1 MRGRGRELAGDAMVF
16 LEEIRRM
23 KKMLIGASLYT
34 REREEEEAG
43 RRCD

>member
-1 MRGRGRELAGDAMVF
+1 MVF
-16 LEEIRRM
+16 FRRCYGVLEERLGEDEEL
-23 KKMLIGASLYT
+23 LIDTSLYT